1 MVSPF
6 VLFNIPL
13 TIFRHNTSQKKT
25 SMLKNRHFI
34 SYFSTTLIYLSVAG
48 IFLYVEQ
55 RMLVAA
61 KKSEEK
67 AITMCLSSFVPEVL
81 PVIEEPIIEEEVEE
95 EPVVEPEIIEEP
107 IVEKEPEIEE
117 EIIPEPIVEKVIPKP
132 VVKKIK
138 KKPEVKKK
146 PKKKKVPKKKVRKK
160 QASKKVSARKS
171 KSSKAEKNQFLAN
184 IRAKINKHKSYPRV
198 AKKRRMQGSVK
209 VRFTILR
216 SGKVGNIS
224 LNGPKIFHNSARKAV
239 KSAFPV
245 NAKKS
250 PISLPQNI
258 NLTLR
263 YQLR

>member
-1 MVSPF
+1 
-6 VLFNIPL
+6 
-13 TIFRHNTSQKKT
+13 
-25 SMLKNRHFI
+25 MLRNRHFI
-34 SYFSTTLIYLSVAG
+34 SYFSTTLIYLSIAV
-48 IFLYVEQ
+48 IFLYVQ
-55 RMLVAA
+55 QKMLVAE

-67 AITMCLSSFVPEVL
+67 AITMRLSSFVPEVL
-81 PVIEEPIIEEEVEE
+81 PVKEEPIVEE
-95 EPVVEPEIIEEP
+95 EPVVEPEITKEP

-117 EIIPEPIVEKVIPKP
+117 IIPEPVVEKVVPKP
-132 VVKKIK
+132 VVKKVQ

-146 PKKKKVPKKKVRKK
+146 PKKIKPKKKKTQKKKVKKK
-160 QASKKVSARKS
+160 QVRKKVSARKS
-171 KSSKAEKNQFLAN
+171 KRSSAEKNKFLAN

-198 AKKRRMQGSVK
+198 AKKRRMQGSIK

-224 LNGPKIFHNSARKAV
+224 LNGPKIFHKSARAAV

-245 NAKKS
+245 NAKNA
-250 PISLPQNI
+250 PISLPQSI

>member
-1 MVSPF
+1 
-6 VLFNIPL
+6 
-13 TIFRHNTSQKKT
+13 
-25 SMLKNRHFI
+25 MLRNRHFI
-34 SYFSTTLIYLSVAG
+34 SYFSTTLIYLSIAG

-81 PVIEEPIIEEEVEE
+81 PVIEEPIVEE

-107 IVEKEPEIEE
+107 IIEKEPEIEE

-132 VVKKIK
+132 IVKKVK

-146 PKKKKVPKKKVRKK
+146 PKKKKIQKKKPQKKKVTKK
-160 QASKKVSARKS
+160 KARKKVSASRS
-171 KSSKAEKNQFLAN
+171 RSSKAEKNQFLAN

-209 VRFTILR
+209 VKFTILR

-224 LNGPKIFHNSARKAV
+224 LNGPKIFHNSARAAV

-245 NAKKS
+245 NAKNA
-250 PISLPQNI
+250 PISLPQSI

>member
-1 MVSPF
+1 
-6 VLFNIPL
+6 
-13 TIFRHNTSQKKT
+13 
-25 SMLKNRHFI
+25 
-34 SYFSTTLIYLSVAG
+34 
-48 IFLYVEQ
+48 
-55 RMLVAA
+55 
-61 KKSEEK
+61 
-67 AITMCLSSFVPEVL
+67 MCLSSFVPEVL
-81 PVIEEPIIEEEVEE
+81 PVIEEPIVEE

-132 VVKKIK
+132 VVKKVK

-146 PKKKKVPKKKVRKK
+146 PKKKKIQKKKVKK
-160 QASKKVSARKS
+160 KKASKRQANKKVSARKS
-171 KSSKAEKNQFLAN
+171 QSSKAEKNKFLAN
-184 IRAKINKHKSYPRV
+184 IRATINKHKSYPRA

-209 VRFTILR
+209 VKFTILR

-224 LNGPKIFHNSARKAV
+224 LNGPKIFHSSARKAV

-250 PISLPQNI
+250 PIRLPQNI

-263 YQLR
+263 YQIR

>member
-1 MVSPF
+1 MLSPF
-6 VLFNIPL
+6 VLFNILL
-13 TIFRHNTSQKKT
+13 TFFRHNTSQKKT
-25 SMLKNRHFI
+25 SMLRNRHFI
-34 SYFSTTLIYLSVAG
+34 SYFSTTLMYLSIAG

-55 RMLVAA
+55 RMLVAE

-67 AITMCLSSFVPEVL
+67 SITMCLSSFVPEVL
-81 PVIEEPIIEEEVEE
+81 PVIEEPIVEE
-95 EPVVEPEIIEEP
+95 EPEIIEEP

-117 EIIPEPIVEKVIPKP
+117 EIVPEPIVEKVIPKP
-132 VVKKIK
+132 VVVKKVK

-146 PKKKKVPKKKVRKK
+146 PKKKKIKKKKASKK

-171 KSSKAEKNQFLAN
+171 KSSKAEKNKFLAN

-209 VRFTILR
+209 VKFTILR

-224 LNGPKIFHNSARKAV
+224 LKGPKIFHKSARKAV

-250 PISLPQNI
+250 PLRLPQSI

>member
-1 MVSPF
+1 
-6 VLFNIPL
+6 
-13 TIFRHNTSQKKT
+13 
-25 SMLKNRHFI
+25 MLRNRHFI
-34 SYFSTTLIYLSVAG
+34 SYFSTTLIYLSIAG

-55 RMLVAA
+55 RMLVAE

-67 AITMCLSSFVPEVL
+67 AITMCISSFVPEVL
-81 PVIEEPIIEEEVEE
+81 PVMEEPIVEEEVEKEVE
-95 EPVVEPEIIEEP
+95 EPVVEPEIIKEP

-117 EIIPEPIVEKVIPKP
+117 EIVPEPIVEKVIPTP
-132 VVKKIK
+132 VVKKVK

-146 PKKKKVPKKKVRKK
+146 PKKKKIKKKKVRKK
-160 QASKKVSARKS
+160 QSKKKVSARKS

-224 LNGPKIFHNSARKAV
+224 MNGPKIFYNSARKAV

-245 NAKKS
+245 NPKKS
-250 PISLPQNI
+250 PISLPQSI

>member
-1 MVSPF
+1 
-6 VLFNIPL
+6 
-13 TIFRHNTSQKKT
+13 
-25 SMLKNRHFI
+25 MLRNRHFI
-34 SYFSTTLIYLSVAG
+34 SYFSTTLFYLSIAG
-48 IFLYVEQ
+48 ILLYVEQ

-67 AITMCLSSFVPEVL
+67 VITMCLSSFVPEVV
-81 PVIEEPIIEEEVEE
+81 PVIEETIEEEELIVEE
-95 EPVVEPEIIEEP
+95 KPVVEPEIIEEP
-107 IVEKEPEIEE
+107 MVEKEPEIEE

-132 VVKKIK
+132 VVEKVK

-146 PKKKKVPKKKVRKK
+146 PKKKKIEKKKVKKKRVKKK
-160 QASKKVSARKS
+160 QANKKVSARKS
-171 KSSKAEKNQFLAN
+171 KSSKAEKNKFLAN
-184 IRAKINKHKSYPRV
+184 IRTKINKHKSYPRV

-209 VRFTILR
+209 VKFTILR

-224 LNGPKIFHNSARKAV
+224 LNGPKVFHNSARTAV

-245 NAKKS
+245 NAKRS
-250 PISLPQNI
+250 PISLPQSI

>member
-1 MVSPF
+1 
-6 VLFNIPL
+6 
-13 TIFRHNTSQKKT
+13 
-25 SMLKNRHFI
+25 MLRNRHFI
-34 SYFSTTLIYLSVAG
+34 SYFSTTLIYLSIAG

-55 RMLVAA
+55 RMLVAE

-81 PVIEEPIIEEEVEE
+81 PVIEEPIVEE

-132 VVKKIK
+132 VVVKKVK

-146 PKKKKVPKKKVRKK
+146 PKKKKIKKKKASKR

-171 KSSKAEKNQFLAN
+171 KSSKAEKNKFLAN
-184 IRAKINKHKSYPRV
+184 IRATINKHKSYPRA

-216 SGKVGNIS
+216 SGNVGNIS
-224 LNGPKIFHNSARKAV
+224 LNGPKIFHKSARRAI

-250 PISLPQNI
+250 PIVLPQSI